1 MAKNKT
7 SGGGGATKAEGSS
20 KISFKAKP
28 KKKQAG
34 PPSEPAPPP
43 RLRAHYETVAR
54 PALVEKF
61 QHKGP
66 MSVPR
71 LTKIVVSMG
80 IGDANENPRKLEA
93 LVDDLETI
101 TGQRPAVTKARVSIA
116 NFKLREG
123 MAVGC
128 RVTLRGA
135 RMWEFLDRLISS
147 VIPRLRDFRG
157 LSAKSF
163 DGRGNYAMGMPD
175 QIAFPEIKAD
185 RVEFYNG
192 MNIVMCTTARSDDEA
207 RELLRLLGLPFVNLP
222 VQILGGAKE

>member
-7 SGGGGATKAEGSS
+7 SGGGGGGKVEGSS

-28 KKKQAG
+28 KKKTAG
-34 PPSEPAPPP
+34 PPSEPPPAP
-43 RLRAHYETVAR
+43 RLRAHYEAVAR
-54 PALVEKF
+54 PALIEKF

-135 RMWEFLDRLISS
+135 RMWEFFDRLVTA

-157 LSAKSF
+157 LSSKSF
-163 DGRGNYAMGMPD
+163 DGRGNYAMGLPD
-175 QIAFPEIKAD
+175 QICFPEVKAD

-192 MNIVMCTTARSDDEA
+192 MNLVMCTTARSDEEA

-222 VQILGGAKE
+222 VQVLGGAKE